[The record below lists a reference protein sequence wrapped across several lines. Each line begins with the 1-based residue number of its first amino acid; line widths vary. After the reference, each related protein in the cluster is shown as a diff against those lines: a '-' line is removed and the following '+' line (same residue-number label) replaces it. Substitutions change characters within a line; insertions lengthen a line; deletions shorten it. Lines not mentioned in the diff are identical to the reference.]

1 MINSFDTEIALDVG
15 INAAILYKNI
25 QYWCEFNKTNDKNFH
40 DGYYW
45 TYNSTKAFSQQFKY
59 LSAKQ
64 VRTALDVLE
73 EKGYIKVG
81 NFNQL
86 GGDRTKWYTDLK
98 AENKAF
104 APEGKSNLL
113 RGQMELPCKANGTAP
128 EGEAIPNINTDI
140 ESDINTIP
148 PIISP
153 EENRK
158 LLFKQF
164 WEAYP
169 SCDRKVDK
177 DGCERKFIKIKDLEK
192 IFPDIMASLES
203 WKRKWIKD
211 NNKYVPLTSKWIN
224 QKYWTV
230 IDTKTE
236 VQTKFDEAADEHFR
250 DFFPGG

>member
-1 MINSFDTEIALDVG
+1 MINSFDTEVALDVG

-104 APEGKSNLL
+104 APEGKSKCLG
-113 RGQMELPCKANGTAP
+113 GQMEMPQRANGNAP
-128 EGEAIPNINTDI
+128 EGKAIPNINTDV
-140 ESDINTIP
+140 ESDINTTNP
-148 PIISP
+148 LISP
-153 EENRK
+153 DEKLK
-158 LLFKQF
+158 LLFECF
-164 WEAYP
+164 WEVYP
-169 SCDRKVDK
+169 KKVNKK
-177 DGCERKFIKIKDLEK
+177 DAFKAFKGIKNVEK
-192 IFPDIMASLES
+192 VLPDIITDVEE
-203 WKRKWIKD
+203 KK
-211 NNKYVPLTSKWIN
+211 
-224 QKYWTV
+224 
-230 IDTKTE
+230 
-236 VQTKFDEAADEHFR
+236 QTKDWQKQNGQFIPYPGSYLRGERWNDVNEAAEKQAKIDEITAENINYFLL
-250 DFFPGG
+250 